1 MSQFICTRK
10 LVLCF
15 LTHLQSFTASVKVT
29 SKCWHRSNFRKT
41 MYCGYEQSARPKTKN
56 IFLVQTSKLAELFE
70 GLNSSLAQSLGE
82 LCSC

>member
-41 MYCGYEQSARPKTKN
+41 MYCGYEQSA
-56 IFLVQTSKLAELFE
+56 
-70 GLNSSLAQSLGE
+70 
-82 LCSC
+82 